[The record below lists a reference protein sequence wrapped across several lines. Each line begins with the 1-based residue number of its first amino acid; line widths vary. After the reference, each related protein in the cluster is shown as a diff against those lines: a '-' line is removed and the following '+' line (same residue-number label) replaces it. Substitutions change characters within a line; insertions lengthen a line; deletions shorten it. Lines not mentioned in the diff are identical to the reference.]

1 MKKVLIILVTI
12 MACAGFSARA
22 DKSALEQSFTNEV
35 KKFLVSEGYAPTID
49 EDGDVKFKYEGDTF
63 FVIVATYGD
72 GYYVKVVGFM
82 DASDTGRRGVLEACN
97 ETERSLRY
105 VRCYLNNQNDIVY
118 ECAGFFA
125 NLYQFKLMFP
135 DFMSV
140 LKSSDKKLKEVY
152 NEFDN

>member
-1 MKKVLIILVTI
+1 MKKFLFALVAI

-35 KKFLVSEGYAPTID
+35 KKFLLNEGYAPTID

-63 FVIVATYGD
+63 YVMVATYD
-72 GYYVKVVGFM
+72 EGYYVRVTGFM
-82 DASDTGRRGVLEACN
+82 TAGEANRRGVLEACN

-105 VRCYLNNQNDIVY
+105 VRCYLTNSGDIVY
-118 ECAGFFA
+118 ECAGYFA

-140 LKSSDKKLKEVY
+140 LKSSDRKLKEVY
-152 NEFDN
+152 NDYDY